1 MATTSGNTRGLLA
14 VLAGVLA
21 LGTLA
26 YLVSARSADPAPSAE
41 VPRLVVLLSIDTLR
55 ADRVGPQKDGRSAT
69 PQLDKLATVSRRFTQ
84 AHSPIPLTL
93 PSHGSMLTG
102 LYPVHHGSHD
112 NGQPLGGAATL
123 PERLKAAGW
132 QTAGFVAAAVLHSR
146 FGIARGFEVYD
157 DGWAT
162 GGSMQGVVQRSCP
175 EVNGSAVRWLESSSE
190 GPRFLFV
197 HYFEPH
203 RDYLPPSPFAERF
216 EGDPYRGE
224 VAFADDCAGALL
236 SVLADR
242 DLLNDA
248 LVIVTSDHGEGLG
261 DHDELTHGLLTY
273 ESTQHVPLLIKRPG
287 STEGET
293 DERFVSLVDIAPTV
307 LAAVGLDVDEPLDG
321 IDLLSEAPTQPRT
334 LWAESRLAIEWG
346 ARPPAAGYRDPLKY
360 IDGARPELYDV
371 RADPG
376 ETLNLFAERA
386 PEAESLAAA
395 LLESGVIEGMH
406 AAPDGAIDAQT
417 QEMLLALGYARTEER
432 PAAAVEPID
441 AKDIAAARYLYAGL
455 KGTIAYQEK
464 LPPDERDVRLI
475 RRVARQASR
484 LQDEL
489 PAVSELATLAAD
501 AQRLLGQATD

>member
-1 MATTSGNTRGLLA
+1 M
-14 VLAGVLA
+14 
-21 LGTLA
+21 
-26 YLVSARSADPAPSAE
+26 
-41 VPRLVVLLSIDTLR
+41 
-55 ADRVGPQKDGRSAT
+55 
-69 PQLDKLATVSRRFTQ
+69 
-84 AHSPIPLTL
+84 
-93 PSHGSMLTG
+93 
-102 LYPVHHGSHD
+102 
-112 NGQPLGGAATL
+112 
-123 PERLKAAGW
+123 
-132 QTAGFVAAAVLHSR
+132 
-146 FGIARGFEVYD
+146 
-157 DGWAT
+157 
-162 GGSMQGVVQRSCP
+162 
-175 EVNGSAVRWLESSSE
+175 
-190 GPRFLFV
+190 
-197 HYFEPH
+197 
-203 RDYLPPSPFAERF
+203 
-216 EGDPYRGE
+216 
-224 VAFADDCAGALL
+224 
-236 SVLADR
+236 
-242 DLLNDA
+242 
-248 LVIVTSDHGEGLG
+248 
-261 DHDELTHGLLTY
+261 THGLLTY